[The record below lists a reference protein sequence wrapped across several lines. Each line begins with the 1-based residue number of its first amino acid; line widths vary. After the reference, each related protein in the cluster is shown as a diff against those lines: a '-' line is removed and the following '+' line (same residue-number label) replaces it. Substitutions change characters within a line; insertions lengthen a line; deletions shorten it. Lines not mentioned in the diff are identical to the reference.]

1 MCLAVATAVFAG
13 VDNVAAAP
21 CDFVSIGVDT
31 SEASSRFPMRCG
43 EAPGETFTAIDTLI
57 SSISVWRDARE
68 ALYKGG
74 YRLWITMVDVVGRP
88 QRTRNSFR
96 EPNHDL
102 PERGYQSPDEDA
114 VSFRS
119 SIRLTGSRRIFFAV
133 QDYCGA
139 PSDLLDTPSDSY
151 AGGDE
156 WRTSITCLDGCSF
169 LGNPNDHFP
178 SYDLIF
184 TVEFCRSDA
193 TPVRRKTWGEAQGH
207 LPIGHLAHGWSRR
220 AAVGD
225 NEDLCPRRVKLM
237 ARIS

>member
-1 MCLAVATAVFAG
+1 MCLAVATAIFAG

-88 QRTRNSFR
+88 QRTQTLFASPIMTF
-96 EPNHDL
+96 PSADTSHPTKMQFPFDPPFVL
-102 PERGYQSPDEDA
+102 PGPGEY
-114 VSFRS
+114 
-119 SIRLTGSRRIFFAV
+119 FFAV

-193 TPVRRKTWGEAQGH
+193 TPVRRKTWGE
-207 LPIGHLAHGWSRR
+207 LKVIYR
-220 AAVGD
+220 
-225 NEDLCPRRVKLM
+225 
-237 ARIS
+237 